1 MPATDHLGL
10 TKEQIRRIVLS
21 KLRIVYHDWKL
32 ADAPFRGQDV
42 RAGSRRGSER
52 AFETALV
59 AGLLGGLSEAIE
71 KNNQALT
78 KVLSRVSGARNT
90 ASRRERR
97 TR

>member
-1 MPATDHLGL
+1 MPATGHLGL
-10 TKEQIRRIVLS
+10 TKEQVRRIVLS

-32 ADAPFRGQDV
+32 ADGPFRGWDV
-42 RAGSRRGSER
+42 RAGSRRGNEH

-78 KVLSRVSGARNT
+78 KVLNRVSGARNT
-90 ASRRERR
+90 AARRKRR
-97 TR
+97 PR